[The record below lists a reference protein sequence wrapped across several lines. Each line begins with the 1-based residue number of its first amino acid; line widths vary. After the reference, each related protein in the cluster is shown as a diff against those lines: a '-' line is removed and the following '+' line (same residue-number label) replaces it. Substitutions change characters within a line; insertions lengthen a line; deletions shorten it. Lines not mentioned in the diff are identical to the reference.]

1 MYNIIAAQE
10 NIFYIKNCISY
21 PNKYVEL
28 IENLNNQEE
37 SYKYIP
43 EWKLWTASNDL
54 KTIYGIK
61 KQININNVIENLK
74 LDLEDVNERRE
85 EIENTEFFELLKPYH
100 EELIEQSSGLLSFN
114 ENFDNIYNNE
124 AFFFAGVSFS

>member
-74 LDLEDVNERRE
+74 MTLPKSIFEDVVIQDLFNQSKKRR
-85 EIENTEFFELLKPYH
+85 H
-100 EELIEQSSGLLSFN
+100 
-114 ENFDNIYNNE
+114 
-124 AFFFAGVSFS
+124 